1 LAKAIPAH
9 AGVFDLLTANNPD
22 AWLESVAIENVWGIG
37 RKLAHWCRLRGVSNA
52 RQLRDMSR
60 SELHSHCGIVGI
72 RLQRELQGHACLPLA
87 LAPAPKQETCVSRSF
102 SRPITNLEELRQA
115 VATYVVRASE
125 KLRRQQQRTRTLTV
139 FTRTSPFAP
148 SFYSQAATTQLDLPS
163 NDTAVLLAA
172 ALPLAERI
180 FRPHRRLSKAGV
192 MMQNLQSTDHL
203 QQHLLVAVNTDAQQR
218 RDRLMHTIDQL
229 NYRYGSGAVSWAACG
244 IQPEW
249 SMRRNQLSRAATTR
263 LNDVPLVLA

>member
-1 LAKAIPAH
+1 
-9 AGVFDLLTANNPD
+9 
-22 AWLESVAIENVWGIG
+22 
-37 RKLAHWCRLRGVSNA
+37 
-52 RQLRDMSR
+52 
-60 SELHSHCGIVGI
+60 
-72 RLQRELQGHACLPLA
+72 
-87 LAPAPKQETCVSRSF
+87 
-102 SRPITNLEELRQA
+102 
-115 VATYVVRASE
+115 
-125 KLRRQQQRTRTLTV
+125 
-139 FTRTSPFAP
+139 
-148 SFYSQAATTQLDLPS
+148 
-163 NDTAVLLAA
+163 
-172 ALPLAERI
+172 
-180 FRPHRRLSKAGV
+180 